1 MPDFDVF
8 LSFKIQFMDNYIV
21 SARKYRPSTFAQV
34 VGQEAITSTL
44 KNAIVTGHL
53 AQAFLFTGPR
63 GVGKTT
69 CARIMAKTINC
80 LNPTPDGEPCNA
92 CESCRAFNE
101 STSFNIHELDAASNN
116 SVDDIRALVNQV
128 RIPPQAGKYKVYI
141 IDEVHMLSTAAF
153 NAFLKTLEEPPAYAK
168 FILATTEKHKI
179 IPTILSRCQIFD
191 FRRIQV
197 EDIARH
203 LAYVAEN
210 EGIEAE
216 EEALHIIAQKVDGA
230 LRDALSTFDQIVSYS
245 GKKITYKDVIENLN
259 ILDFE
264 YYFRVTDAILQGDF
278 PTLLLLFDEILQNG
292 FDGQDFLTGLN
303 EHFRHLLVAKNP
315 QTAKLLQTSRTLRAR
330 YGEQAAQC
338 STGLLFQALDT
349 CNQYDLNYKASNN
362 KRLHVEIA
370 LTRLSALAKGM
381 PPADDAETET
391 RSSESRPKYQ
401 KRVTPVAEKKTV
413 GKEAEAKG
421 PVRTPVAPPAADT
434 ADKPAA
440 KPVNAETKKEEPVA
454 AEKPEKT
461 APATPAFRTG
471 SPHEE
476 PAPRKVRM
484 ATTRPSSGQ
493 QHGIRNISIKDTLD
507 KLKAG
512 KTETADAA
520 EPVIATPFTQEK
532 LEKAWNAF
540 VESYKSRSPS
550 FALTLSKGKPV
561 LKKDFQ
567 IEYHVPNI
575 VIKEDKL
582 NVNVLLDFLKKE
594 LNNNQIT
601 LQAVV
606 DTAAAKTEAY
616 TDRERFEKLS
626 KAHPN
631 LNKLKDKLDLE
642 FGF

>member
-1 MPDFDVF
+1 
-8 LSFKIQFMDNYIV
+8 MDNYIV

-80 LNPTPDGEPCNA
+80 LHPTPEGEPCNE

-101 STSFNIHELDAASNN
+101 NSSFNIHELDAASNN

-191 FRRIQV
+191 FRRISV
-197 EDIARH
+197 GDIARH
-203 LAYVAEN
+203 LAYVAQN

-216 EEALHIIAQKVDGA
+216 EEALHVIAQKVDGA

-245 GKKITYKDVIENLN
+245 GSKLTYKDVIENLN
-259 ILDFE
+259 ILDYE
-264 YYFRVTDAILQGDF
+264 YYFRVTEAVLRGDF
-278 PTLLLLFDEILQNG
+278 TTLLIILDEILQNG
-292 FDGQDFLTGLN
+292 FDGQDFLGGLN
-303 EHFRHLLVAKNP
+303 DHFRNLLVAKNP
-315 QTAKLLQTSRTLRAR
+315 QTLPLLQASPALRNH
-330 YGEQAAQC
+330 YQQQAAQC
-338 STGLLFQALDT
+338 STGFLFQALDT
-349 CNQYDLNYKASNN
+349 CNQYDLNYKSSNN

-370 LTRLSALAKGM
+370 LTQLCTLSSK
-381 PPADDAETET
+381 PPLDDAATVT
-391 RSSESRPKYQ
+391 SAGESRPAY
-401 KRVTPVAEKKTV
+401 A
-413 GKEAEAKG
+413 
-421 PVRTPVAPPAADT
+421 
-434 ADKPAA
+434 KPAA
-440 KPVNAETKKEEPVA
+440 VKPAPKKKPETK
-454 AEKPEKT
+454 AEKPEAQANKSSYAVADKAEAKAT
-461 APATPAFRTG
+461 VSKESLVTSEQNAEVEKQQSVSSAPAETKNTEPVSAAENPSSPAAP
-471 SPHEE
+471 SH
-476 PAPRKVRM
+476 PASRKVKVSS
-484 ATTRPSSGQ
+484 TRPSPGHSR
-493 QHGIRNISIKDTLD
+493 GIRNISIKDTLNAM
-507 KLKAG
+507 KAKKPEG
-512 KTETADAA
+512 ADQP
-520 EPVIATPFTQEK
+520 EPVIKTPFTQEQ
-532 LEKAWNAF
+532 LDRVWNDF
-540 VESYKSRSPS
+540 VERYKQRSPS
-550 FALTLSKGKPV
+550 FVLTLSKGHPV
-561 LKKDFQ
+561 LKDDFQ

-575 VIKEDKL
+575 IIKEDKL

-601 LQAVV
+601 LKAIV
-606 DTAAAKTEAY
+606 DTNGVEREAY
-616 TDRERFEKLS
+616 TDRERFEKLA
-626 KAHPN
+626 KDHPV
-631 LNKLKDKLDLE
+631 LNKLKDELDLE